1 MILEVRNL
9 ERIYQ
14 MGSVAVRAL
23 DGVTFSLAGGE
34 FCAIM
39 GPSGSGKST
48 LLHCAGLLDPPTAGN
63 VFYNGM
69 DMTLLPE
76 WQKAE
81 TRLFSF
87 GFVFQEYA
95 LIPELTAL
103 ENVLLPAFAA
113 GGRESEARDA
123 ASTALAH
130 VGLQDR
136 ASHLPRELSGG
147 EQQRVAV
154 ARGLVNR
161 PKIIFA
167 DEPHANLD
175 SENSR
180 LILELFRTIC
190 DQDKISILMVTH
202 EEEDRQYLDR
212 VIRLFDGRI
221 QKEEK
226 TGIT

>member
-1 MILEVRNL
+1 MILAVRDL
-9 ERIYQ
+9 TKIYQ
-14 MGSVAVRAL
+14 MGEVAVHAL
-23 DGVTFSLAGGE
+23 DKITLTVRQGE

-48 LLHCAGLLDPPTAGN
+48 LMHCAGLLERPTSGQ
-63 VFYNGM
+63 VFFKER
-69 DMTLLPE
+69 DVTLLPDGE
-76 WQKAE
+76 QSYI
-81 TRLFSF
+81 RLFSF
-87 GFVFQEYA
+87 GFVFQDYA

-113 GGRESEARDA
+113 GNSEYQARVAGYDA
-123 ASTALAH
+123 LTQ
-130 VGLQDR
+130 VGLYDR
-136 ASHLPRELSGG
+136 AEHLPRELSGG

-161 PKIIFA
+161 PLIIFA

-190 DQDKISILMVTH
+190 DNEGITIVMVTH

-212 VIRLFDGRI
+212 IIRLRDGRI
-221 QKEEK
+221 IKKE
-226 TGIT
+226 